1 MTLKEATHRAAQ
13 LREEI
18 ERHNHRYYVLNAP
31 VISDFEYDILLQ
43 ELEAIEKKFPSLQ
56 IPDSPTRHVGNDSME
71 GFVQVAHKYPMMSL
85 SNTYSEGEL
94 FDFDRRVRNG
104 LNTEPQYVCELK
116 FDGTAIGLTYVNGRL
131 FQAVTRGDGQRGDDV
146 SANVHTI
153 RTIPHSLLGSDFPA
167 EFEIRGEIFMPFAA
181 FDALNKQRFDDE
193 DPLFANPRNAAA
205 GTLKLLDPSEVAKRR
220 LDCFLYYIPGGEQFF
235 ATHYESLQA
244 AKQWGF
250 QVSEHIR
257 LCNNMDE
264 VLQFIHHWD
273 TARKSL
279 PFATDGVV
287 IKVND
292 FAQQK
297 SLGMTAKSPRWATAF
312 KFKAE
317 QAATR
322 LLSVD
327 FQVGRTGAITPVA
340 NLEPVLLAGT
350 TVKRASLHNADQI
363 ALLDIREGDT
373 VIIEKGGEIIPKVVQ
388 VDISQ
393 RPDGSVPFQYITHC
407 PECGTLLVRDEGE
420 AKHYCPNEMH
430 CPPQIIGRLIHFVGR
445 KAMDIDGLG
454 DETVIVLHKQGWLN
468 NIADIYDLHQ
478 YRDAMIALERMGEK
492 SVDNL
497 LAGIEAS
504 KNTPFARVL
513 FALGIRYVGETTAK
527 KIAAAVGSLDVL
539 SRYGEEELKTIDE
552 VGGRIAQSIVA
563 YFTNIDNLKIV
574 HRLQVAGLH
583 FEAAAKEMLSDKL
596 SGKSFVITG
605 TLSRPRDDFKALIE
619 QHGGTVQSA
628 VSSKTNYLLAG
639 EKGGS
644 KLKKAE
650 QLGVDVIDEELLM
663 KMLQEKVDG

>member
-1 MTLKEATHRAAQ
+1 
-13 LREEI
+13 
-18 ERHNHRYYVLNAP
+18 
-31 VISDFEYDILLQ
+31 
-43 ELEAIEKKFPSLQ
+43 
-56 IPDSPTRHVGNDSME
+56 
-71 GFVQVAHKYPMMSL
+71 
-85 SNTYSEGEL
+85 
-94 FDFDRRVRNG
+94 
-104 LNTEPQYVCELK
+104 
-116 FDGTAIGLTYVNGRL
+116 
-131 FQAVTRGDGQRGDDV
+131 
-146 SANVHTI
+146 
-153 RTIPHSLLGSDFPA
+153 
-167 EFEIRGEIFMPFAA
+167 
-181 FDALNKQRFDDE
+181 
-193 DPLFANPRNAAA
+193 
-205 GTLKLLDPSEVAKRR
+205 
-220 LDCFLYYIPGGEQFF
+220 
-235 ATHYESLQA
+235 
-244 AKQWGF
+244 
-250 QVSEHIR
+250 
-257 LCNNMDE
+257 MDE

-628 VSSKTNYLLAG
+628 VSSKTSYLLAG